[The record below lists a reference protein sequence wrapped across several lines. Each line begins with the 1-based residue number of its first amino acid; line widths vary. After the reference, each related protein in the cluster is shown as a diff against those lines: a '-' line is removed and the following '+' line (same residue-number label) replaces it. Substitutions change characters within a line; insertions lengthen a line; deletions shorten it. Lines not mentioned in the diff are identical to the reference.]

1 MYKPVV
7 DIGQSMRIYRYL
19 MQKLI
24 LGLVIGLG
32 ASGAVASNQL
42 EGHPSPYLALHAG
55 DPVNWRQWQEDVFE
69 DAGSGNRLVFVS
81 VGYFSCHWCH
91 VMQQESYQNEE
102 IAKIL
107 NQKYIAVKVDRELDP
122 DLDQRLI
129 EFVELTRGS
138 AGWPLNVFLTP
149 DGFPI
154 TGFTY
159 LPPNDFARVLQEL
172 DATWQKDHVKLS
184 SAAHQ
189 FFETQMQDTENQAFL
204 APQIPSAELTNAFVS
219 QTMLLADELQGGI
232 GNTSKFPNVPQ
243 LDTLL
248 TIIGNNKALD
258 RDVADF
264 VQLTLHMMAA
274 RNLHDHVNGGFFR
287 YTTDPDWQTPHFEK
301 MLYDNA
307 QLARL
312 YLRAH
317 QLWPDQGHADVAL
330 RTLDFVEA
338 NLKHPAGGYMSSLSA
353 VDIDNKEGGAYFWT
367 REQLDA
373 VLADPE
379 MEYLSELWQL
389 DTRTSEF
396 LIPPLTGPEVPG
408 KPAKNNPILRKL
420 QSRGSA
426 SMPADD
432 KRLAGWNAMMLEA
445 LTAAADIDPRYRE
458 RAESLFQYMLTDF
471 YLDGTLIR
479 FAGNAS
485 AAVAVLEDYAQ
496 VAHAFYRFGKRF
508 DDDEALQSA
517 RQLTERAHGL
527 FLRNGRWQQK
537 ARSLIPIAP
546 GKWII
551 PDQVFFSPMS
561 LWLEVALEAP
571 GLNPEVRASA
581 TDMLQRAT
589 QDMFDSPYFYG
600 SFIMLRTS
608 SRS

>member
-1 MYKPVV
+1 MHEPVV
-7 DIGQSMRIYRYL
+7 DIGQFMQIFRRFL
-19 MQKLI
+19 QKLI

-32 ASGAVASNQL
+32 ASGAAAGNQL
-42 EGHPSPYLALHAG
+42 GGHPSPYLALHAR
-55 DPVNWRQWQEDVFE
+55 DPVDWRQWQEDVFE
-69 DAGSGNRLVFVS
+69 DAGSSNRLVYVS

-91 VMQQESYQNEE
+91 VMQQESYQNED

-107 NQKYIAVKVDRELDP
+107 NQNYISVKIDRELDP
-122 DLDQRLI
+122 DLDRRLM
-129 EFVELTRGS
+129 EFVELIRGS

-149 DGFPI
+149 GGFPI

-159 LPPNDFARVLQEL
+159 LPPDDFARVLQEL
-172 DATWQKDHVKLS
+172 DAAWQQNHVKLS
-184 SAAHQ
+184 STARQ
-189 FFETQMQDTENQAFL
+189 FFETQMQDTDNQAYL
-204 APQIPSAELTNAFVS
+204 APQLPSAELTDAFVS

-248 TIIGNNKALD
+248 TVIGNNEALD
-258 RDVADF
+258 KDVADF
-264 VQLTLHMMAA
+264 VQLTLQMMAS

-317 QLWPDQGHADVAL
+317 RLWPDRGYADVAL
-330 RTLDFVEA
+330 RTLDFVET

-353 VDIDNKEGGAYFWT
+353 VDIDNREGGAYFWT
-367 REQLDA
+367 REQLDT
-373 VLADPE
+373 LLDDPE

-389 DTRTSEF
+389 ETRTSEF

-408 KPAKNNPILRKL
+408 NPAKNSQILGKL

-426 SMPADD
+426 RMPADD

-445 LTAAADIDPRYRE
+445 LTAAADIDLRYRD
-458 RAESLFQYMLTDF
+458 RADALFKYMLNDF
-471 YLDGTLIR
+471 YLDGMLIR

-496 VAHAFYRFGKRF
+496 VAHAFYNFGKRF
-508 DDDEALQSA
+508 DDDKALRSA
-517 RQLTERAHGL
+517 TQLIERAHGL
-527 FLRNGRWQQK
+527 FLRDGRWQQK
-537 ARSLIPIAP
+537 AQSLIPIAP

-551 PDQVFFSPMS
+551 PDQVFISPMT
-561 LWLEVALEAP
+561 LWLEVALETP
-571 GLNPEVRASA
+571 GLNPEVLGSA
-581 TDMLQRAT
+581 TEMLQRAT
-589 QDMFDSPYFYG
+589 RDMLDSPYFYG
-600 SFIMLRTS
+600 SFIMLRTNGQS
-608 SRS
+608 